1 MRQFSILIVLILAFT
16 TLYPAQLN
24 AQKKRRSTK
33 SAKIF
38 KPKKGFVGQP
48 IDLGLSVKWSSWEL
62 DASKPE
68 EQGGSYAWG
77 ETTQRDPRDWKNITL
92 KKYKFYN
99 STIGSFIKYYHY
111 KENDSIYSDYNQ
123 HTTIMSSATVHGK
136 KRANTD
142 YGLVGD
148 VDSVLVVRL
157 DLTDDIARIKWGE
170 HWRIPT
176 SEEVKELYT
185 MCKWEKVGSLITGE
199 PCGWRVTGP
208 NGNSIFMPG
217 INKKDLGNEYSG
229 SILSSDSPIRK
240 IDSCYGLSYNS
251 YNPIYERYD
260 RYLLFSI
267 RPVYVE

>member
-1 MRQFSILIVLILAFT
+1 M
-16 TLYPAQLN
+16 QLD
-24 AQKKRRSTK
+24 AQKRRKSAK

-38 KPKKGFVGQP
+38 KPKKGIVGQP
-48 IDLGLSVKWSSWEL
+48 VDLGLSVKWSSWEL

-77 ETTQRDPRDWKNITL
+77 EITQRNPDDWKNITL
-92 KKYKFYN
+92 KNYKFYN
-99 STIGSFIKYYHY
+99 SKTELYTKYYHY
-111 KENDSIYSDYNQ
+111 ENNDSIISDYDQ
-123 HTTIMSSATVHGK
+123 HLTYMSTATVHGK
-136 KRANTD
+136 RKANTD

-157 DLTDDIARIKWGE
+157 DLTDDIAHIKWGE

-185 MCKWEKVGSLITGE
+185 ECKWERVGSIETGE

-208 NGNSIFMPG
+208 NGNSIFFPG
-217 INKKDLGNEYSG
+217 VNKENSGSEYSG

-240 IDSCYGLSYNS
+240 IGSCYGISYNS

-260 RYLLFSI
+260 RYSLFSI